1 MSIASTSTS
10 KVLRPGP
17 APSAFTTLLH
27 KSKFASYDPFIKQ
40 VYSAPPAS
48 AHRGTMKECLHYG
61 KISRLA
67 CSANGVEPGESQARF
82 IRRWEELGVLPKA
95 RAGGDKGWE
104 RTLGPE
110 ATEWLVD
117 SEHCDWQEVKQQ
129 PGNSLRNLLGSTM
142 PASLLDGRGYTKK
155 LEANKKESDAREG
168 GHLVPNLDS
177 MNPAEFKRFLN
188 KCRSY
193 DRSSSI
199 TELKGK
205 SLYDISQNTAADH
218 HRQFLQRHTR
228 ELFGYSNSDESQ
240 QPPSRLPRSLPDSC
254 RIEQKPHPTGALLY
268 SHPSRMTNYF
278 TSPSQP
284 GLVVQELYVDK
295 RKAQGNDSLL
305 TPVTSAGA
313 MYGRGSVNTK
323 ENAYFASFA
332 GMTAILKRKNAAG
345 KKPLLNINSEEG
357 VNIIKPTAP
366 KLSEDVPLPLGYE
379 QEKDMEEEDE
389 ASDLEMQYASEVDP
403 EDSKHEA
410 RMRIIDHPTLN
421 IAPKVVG
428 YSPEGLKGANLSVEV
443 IVDGEVSDM
452 DSQGTDFTRENP
464 FQPGSREY
472 ITGGLYDGLDAEPPR
487 NTSMGTVPLS
497 MAYSKSRSDGAM
509 SELLRQSNSMTA
521 KRGAKAASG
530 AEPNLIDTLRGI
542 TKRVLMT
549 VQRSPSLAFIATLT
563 QDSQRRIT
571 LIHVAPAS
579 CESASANIAK
589 QLDSSDSDDEE
600 YYGARVPTGKK
611 RRFSSA
617 SSRFRAKAHIAAA
630 AGSSPR
636 TPRPLSAKGV
646 TPRPRKRPLTSS
658 ASDIE
663 DLTREP
669 LAQPFPVLRRA
680 RHVKSRNCH

>member
-1 MSIASTSTS
+1 MSEAAPKLASGEFSDVPCWCLHPFFVASVGLMSIASTSTS

-27 KSKFASYDPFIKQ
+27 KSKFASYDPYIKQ

-48 AHRGTMKECLHYG
+48 AHRGDYG
-61 KISRLA
+61 LKRPIPLRRKNAFITVKSVDSRA
-67 CSANGVEPGESQARF
+67 QQTEWNHGESQARF

-129 PGNSLRNLLGSTM
+129 PGNSSRNLLGSTM
-142 PASLLDGRGYTKK
+142 PTSLLDGRGYTKK

-188 KCRSY
+188 KCRELRPKFIEYLASV
-193 DRSSSI
+193 

-228 ELFGYSNSDESQ
+228 ELFGYSSSDKSQ
-240 QPPSRLPRSLPDSC
+240 QPSSQLPRPLPDSC

-357 VNIIKPTAP
+357 INIIKPTAP
-366 KLSEDVPLPLGYE
+366 KLSEDVPLPIEYE
-379 QEKDMEEEDE
+379 QEDMEEEDE
-389 ASDLEMQYASEVDP
+389 VDDLEMQYAPEVDP

-497 MAYSKSRSDGAM
+497 IAYSKSRSDGAM

-521 KRGAKAASG
+521 KWGAKAASG

-542 TKRVLMT
+542 TNT
-549 VQRSPSLAFIATLT
+549 SA
-563 QDSQRRIT
+563 DDGYRIPT
-571 LIHVAPAS
+571 
-579 CESASANIAK
+579 E
-589 QLDSSDSDDEE
+589 DSDEWE
-600 YYGARVPTGKK
+600 G
-611 RRFSSA
+611 
-617 SSRFRAKAHIAAA
+617 
-630 AGSSPR
+630 
-636 TPRPLSAKGV
+636 
-646 TPRPRKRPLTSS
+646 
-658 ASDIE
+658 
-663 DLTREP
+663 
-669 LAQPFPVLRRA
+669 
-680 RHVKSRNCH
+680 